1 MCGVVH
7 VLWRGGFSAL
17 MRPHLEYWVLFWAP
31 QYMRD
36 MNILERAQQRALK
49 VFKALEHLSCEESL
63 RDLGVSAWIREDS
76 GGSEQ

>member
-1 MCGVVH
+1 
-7 VLWRGGFSAL
+7 

-49 VFKALEHLSCEESL
+49 VSKALEHLSCEESP
-63 RDLGVSAWIREDS
+63 RDLGVSAWIRKHS